1 MCKLSSGVCHQ
12 EAAHC
17 CHLMVHISAIR
28 WCTFLS
34 FNGTHSFRW
43 LVYFAP
49 SMAFQTPS
57 YPSSTLLLSLSLPCT
72 HQPDDNVHI
81 GAATYENISAI
92 SNATSCTPDEKEK
105 CWSPTHYS
113 VPYEKIPTPLLDG
126 SKVPVHNPNSSN
138 CTQCNYLLVW
148 FLANLWAY

>member
-1 MCKLSSGVCHQ
+1 VQIIIWCVPPRGSSLLPFDGTFLPFDGAHFCHS
-12 EAAHC
+12 
-17 CHLMVHISAIR
+17 MVHIPSVG
-28 WCTFLS
+28 WCTLLLLWLS
-34 FNGTHSFRW
+34 K
-43 LVYFAP
+43 LP
-49 SMAFQTPS
+49 QP

-72 HQPDDNVHI
+72 HQPDDNVHV

-92 SNATSCTPDEKEK
+92 SNATSSTLDEKEK

-138 CTQCNYLLVW
+138 CTRCNYFFGW
-148 FLANLWAY
+148 FLANL